1 VLPAA
6 LIALLLAAMLLPLAP
21 TAGAE
26 DNEDDNTPILLQGE
40 DRDID
45 VLPEAQATKTPEASD
60 DSGDGDAPL
69 PDLDP
74 LDNRPIVEDE
84 SSYVSIFKY
93 LCPEDANLY
102 AADHAALQAACAEPM
117 PNIEFTHYAV
127 DASDVGV
134 SETKLTEIDGS
145 VYFVQESPGSATLAE
160 TIVGGFGEPIVY
172 CSKVVGAGSPLGQ
185 TYDYYQT
192 IDGYLTT
199 ELLAGDQLVCDWYN
213 VPVPTG
219 TVRVI
224 VIKYACPSEFDAY
237 SADRAAL
244 VTNCTE
250 YQDGVPYSVSDGGSI
265 NETAL
270 TGNLDAGVADFT
282 GLDNGEYVVSEDVPD
297 GYGLPVVWCGV
308 GAGTQ
313 PNPADFIEYELYD
326 DSAAIFQVLT
336 GDDVLQCDWYN
347 VPAEDPAD
355 IYITKYLCEDY
366 LTPESVDWAA
376 LIQACPAGGSGWT
389 FGLND
394 GDAQVESMATDQ
406 AGMVTFNA
414 GPGTYS
420 IVEDVPTGYVAPIVY
435 CTIKAQ
441 PGDPVNWV
449 SYEIFDA
456 NQIQAVLAEGESLIC
471 NWFNIPAEAG
481 SGIYVTKHVCP
492 VDFEA
497 YASEW
502 DGLIQ
507 NCPAA
512 TTEWE
517 FSVVDGA
524 SYADTQVTGAGGIA
538 AFQIPGAGIYGI
550 GETIQDGFGA
560 PRVFCTVKQ
569 GSGDPVDWVEQ
580 EVFQDYTINHLLN
593 EGESLFCDWFN
604 IPAEDETDGSMLIR
618 KFACP
623 DDYDAYNATHFDLA
637 SACPDAQNGVT
648 FLLNDGDQLTLS
660 GVTGDAGD
668 GAVEF
673 ANLPTPGAYAIVEQ
687 KPDGYGDP
695 VVYCKDPIDPNG
707 DWAKSTVSDGNQI
720 LEILEAGRVL
730 MCDWFNVP
738 SEANTDDGDVTV
750 IKYDCPAYPGFDPYL
765 AELAQLEAECAT
777 LANGVQF
784 DLYQVSLDQ
793 TDSRVTGDGVEDGVA
808 FWDNVGSGGV
818 FLAEHLPAGYGTP
831 VVWCD
836 TYDPEAQDQPNFN
849 RYEDVELEVAA
860 YLDPGQSLMCLWFNV
875 PAETDG
881 EIEVVKYWCDADVY
895 DYSECELYTE
905 GQPFTLVR
913 EGDETNPIEFETG
926 PDGSYATTLPA
937 GLWTLVEGD
946 GGWCYAESNRQYQ
959 PQPLPNPGFD
969 GTTLLVEVEA
979 GEETVIEVYN
989 CDPWAQDEPDYPDD
1003 DDDLTGTPV
1012 VIALPDTGAGVTV
1025 GTSGLGGLAAAAEA
1039 GLALL
1044 IVTVALH
1051 RSRRRR

>member
-1 VLPAA
+1 MLPRACLPHPLALAASRVLPAT

-21 TAGAE
+21 TAGAA
-26 DNEDDNTPILLQGE
+26 DDQSDDTPILLPEGN
-40 DRDID
+40 RDTD
-45 VLPEAQATKTPEASD
+45 VLPEPQATRTSEANDDADIPDLSPEDRDETAEASE

-74 LDNRPIVEDE
+74 LDNRPIVEDV

-93 LCPEDANLY
+93 LCPEDASLY
-102 AADHAALQAACAEPM
+102 AAGHAALQAACAEPM

-127 DASDVGV
+127 DANGVGV
-134 SETKLTEIDGS
+134 SETELTGIDGG

-160 TIVGGFGEPIVY
+160 SLVGGFGEPIVY
-172 CSKVVGAGSPLGQ
+172 CTKVVGAGSPLGQ

-192 IDGYLTT
+192 IDGYFTT

-213 VPVPTG
+213 VPV
-219 TVRVI
+219 V
-224 VIKYACPSEFDAY
+224 
-237 SADRAAL
+237 
-244 VTNCTE
+244 
-250 YQDGVPYSVSDGGSI
+250 VPAV
-265 NETAL
+265 
-270 TGNLDAGVADFT
+270 
-282 GLDNGEYVVSEDVPD
+282 
-297 GYGLPVVWCGV
+297 
-308 GAGTQ
+308 
-313 PNPADFIEYELYD
+313 
-326 DSAAIFQVLT
+326 
-336 GDDVLQCDWYN
+336 
-347 VPAEDPAD
+347 VPAEVPAD
-355 IYITKYLCEDY
+355 IYISKYVCEDY

-376 LIQACPAGGSGWT
+376 LIKDCPAGGSDWT
-389 FGLND
+389 FSLNE
-394 GDAQVESMATDQ
+394 GDVLIESKATDQ

-414 GPGTYS
+414 GPGTFS
-420 IVEDVPTGYVAPIVY
+420 IVEDVPADYVAPIVY
-435 CTIKAQ
+435 CTTKTQ

-449 SYEIFDA
+449 SYDVFDA
-456 NQIQAVLAEGESLIC
+456 NQIQATLAEGESLFC
-471 NWFNIPAEAG
+471 NWFNIPAESG
-481 SGIYVTKHVCP
+481 SGIYLTKHVCP
-492 VDFEA
+492 IDFEA

-517 FSVVDGA
+517 FSVSDGD
-524 SYADTQVTGAGGIA
+524 SYLDTQVTGAGGIA

-604 IPAEDETDGSMLIR
+604 IPAEGETDGSILIR

-623 DDYDAYNATHFDLA
+623 DDYEAYNATHFDLA
-637 SACPDAQNGVT
+637 SACPEAQNGVT
-648 FLLNDGDQLTLS
+648 FLLNDGDQLTLT

-695 VVYCKDPIDPNG
+695 VVFCKDPIDPNG

-720 LEILEAGRVL
+720 LEILEAGHVL

-738 SEANTDDGDVTV
+738 TAEYGDVTV

-765 AELAQLEAECAT
+765 AELDQLEAECAT
-777 LANGVQF
+777 LANGVEF

-808 FWDNVGSGGV
+808 FWDNVGGGGV
-818 FLAEHLPAGYGTP
+818 FLTEHLPAGYGTP
-831 VVWCD
+831 VAWCD
-836 TYDPEAQDQPNFN
+836 TYDPEAQDQPTFN

-895 DYSECELYTE
+895 DYSDCELYTE

-926 PDGSYATTLPA
+926 QDGSYATSLPA
-937 GLWTLVEGD
+937 GLWTLVEGN

-959 PQPLPNPGFD
+959 PQPLPNPGFN
-969 GTTLLVEVEA
+969 GTTLLVEVKP

-989 CDPWAQDEPDYPDD
+989 CDPWEQTDTGYPDD
-1003 DDDLTGTPV
+1003 DDDPTGTPV
-1012 VIALPDTGAGVTV
+1012 VISLPDTGAGVTV
-1025 GTSGLGGLAAAAEA
+1025 GTSGLGWLAAAAEA

-1044 IVTVALH
+1044 IVSVAIH
-1051 RSRRRR
+1051 RSRQRQ